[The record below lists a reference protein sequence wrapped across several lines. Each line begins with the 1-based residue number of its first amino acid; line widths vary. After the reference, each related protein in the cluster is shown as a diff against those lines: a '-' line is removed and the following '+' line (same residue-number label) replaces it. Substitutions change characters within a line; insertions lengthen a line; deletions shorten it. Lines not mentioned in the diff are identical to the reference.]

1 MGTEAAQRHYRAPCP
16 SCGAPVEFRS
26 AQSPYAVCSYCRSTV
41 VREGALLRR
50 IGQMAELFDDHSPLQ
65 RLATG
70 RIALDGREQPFTL
83 VGRLQYKG
91 EAGVWSE
98 WIAALEDNSTATLG
112 EDNGAYVFTR
122 PLAAGARLPEAR
134 TLPLGA
140 TTAFEGQSWS
150 VAYTGSAQLIAAEG
164 ELPRLPPLGQP
175 FVLVELRSAD
185 GQVLSI
191 DYGSQPPQA
200 ERGRAVQL
208 AELRLQGLKDES
220 VQHASGRQFDCPHC
234 GAPVSVRLD
243 ATKAVTCGNCHSII
257 RLEGADDGALRSAL
271 QEQPVQPLIPL
282 GSSGELQGAA
292 WQVVGFQQRS
302 GQEPGDDETFQWQE
316 YLLYNRQAGFAFLV
330 DAEDGW
336 SLVRPTTGA
345 PQLEAGGQGARYLG
359 QRYFLQSRYR
369 ATTTY
374 VLGEFYWP
382 VARGEQTD
390 NRDFSSGRGLL
401 SMEQGA
407 SEITWSAGDR
417 VASRDVAQAFG
428 LADHPA
434 MLAHADAAPASS
446 SRASRTLI
454 LAVFALMIVLA
465 VLDDCSGSSGGYSRS
480 SGGSFGGYSSGG
492 SHK

>member
-1 MGTEAAQRHYRAPCP
+1 MATDAAQREYRAPCP

-26 AQSPYAVCSYCRSTV
+26 AQSPYAVCGYCRSTV
-41 VREGALLRR
+41 VREGAVLRR

-65 RLATG
+65 RFVTG
-70 RIALDGREQPFTL
+70 RIALSGRELPFTL

-98 WIAALEDNSTATLG
+98 WIAALEDGSTATLG

-122 PLAAGARLPEAR
+122 PLDAGARLPDAR
-134 TLPLGA
+134 ALPLGA
-140 TTAFEGQSWS
+140 TTAFEGRPWS
-150 VAYTGSAQLIAAEG
+150 VAYSGQAELIAAEG

-175 FVLVELRSAD
+175 FPLVELRSED
-185 GQVLSI
+185 GEVLSI
-191 DYGSQPPQA
+191 DYGRHPPQA

-208 AELRLQGLKDES
+208 ADLRLQGLKQES
-220 VQHASGRQFDCPHC
+220 VQDTSGRQLACPHC
-234 GAPVSVRLD
+234 GAPVQVRLD
-243 ATKAVTCGNCHSII
+243 ASKAVTCGNCRSII
-257 RLEGADDGALRSAL
+257 NLEGPDGGALQSAL
-271 QEQPVQPLIPL
+271 QEQPVQPLIAL
-282 GSSGELQGAA
+282 GSTGELQGTA

-302 GQEPGDDETFQWQE
+302 GQEPGDDETFRWQE

-345 PQLEAGGQGARYLG
+345 PQLEAGGQSARYLG
-359 QRYFLQSRYR
+359 TRYFLQSRYR

-407 SEITWSAGDR
+407 REITWSAGDR
-417 VASRDVAQAFG
+417 IASRDVATAFG
-428 LADHPA
+428 IAERPQL
-434 MLAHADAAPASS
+434 LSRADASPVSS
-446 SRASRTLI
+446 SRGALTLI
-454 LAVFALMIVLA
+454 LIVFALMFLLA
-465 VLDDCSGSSGGYSRS
+465 ALDNCSGGSSGYSRS